1 MSSCTN
7 HFLCLHLLI
16 NILMSSLFNKITP
29 ITSSPLTLF
38 NMKRPREE
46 MKEEETDLS
55 LATAAMAVAVA
66 AAVAEEEKLWCSGV
80 VEEMTWS
87 NVWLPFWDVEFV
99 GRNYSLLFSDVAWD
113 DDIWNLKNLT
123 HFS

>member
-1 MSSCTN
+1 
-7 HFLCLHLLI
+7 
-16 NILMSSLFNKITP
+16 
-29 ITSSPLTLF
+29 
-38 NMKRPREE
+38 
-46 MKEEETDLS
+46 MKEEESDSS

-66 AAVAEEEKLWCSGV
+66 SAVAEEENLWYSGV

-123 HFS
+123 HSS